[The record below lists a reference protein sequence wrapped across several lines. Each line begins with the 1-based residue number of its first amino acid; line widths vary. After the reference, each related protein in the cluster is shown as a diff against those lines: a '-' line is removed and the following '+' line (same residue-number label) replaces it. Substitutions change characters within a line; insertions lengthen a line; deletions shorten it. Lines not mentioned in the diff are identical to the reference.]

1 MKLLDEVRINAARE
15 TVYDSLNDPEVLKKC
30 IPGCE
35 KIDKVSE
42 SELKASVIAKI
53 GPIKA
58 KFLGQIFLSDLKPPK
73 SYTISGEGQGGVA
86 GFAKGEA
93 KVLLEEDGRITVL
106 KYELKA
112 EVGGKIAQLGGRL
125 IEGTAKKL
133 AGEFF
138 NKFKENVILNQSE
151 EIEVNNNTVINEA
164 KGIDAIHPFLLFLI
178 GSISIVALIIL
189 LINL

>member
-58 KFLGQIFLSDLKPPK
+58 KFLGQIFLSDLNPPK

-93 KVLLEEDGRITVL
+93 KVFLEEDGRITVL

>member
-1 MKLLDEVRINAARE
+1 MKLLDEVRINASRE

-58 KFLGQIFLSDLKPPK
+58 KFLGQIFLSDLNPPK

-86 GFAKGEA
+86 GFAKGVA

-151 EIEVNNNTVINEA
+151 EIEVNNSTVINEA
-164 KGIDAIHPFLLFLI
+164 KEIDSIHPLLLFLI
-178 GSISIVALIIL
+178 GLISIVALIVL

>member
-1 MKLLDEVRINAARE
+1 MKLLDEVRINASRE

-35 KIDKVSE
+35 KIEKVSE

-58 KFLGQIFLSDLKPPK
+58 KFLGQIFLSDLNPPK

-86 GFAKGEA
+86 GFAKGVA
-93 KVLLEEDGRITVL
+93 KVFLEEDGRITVL